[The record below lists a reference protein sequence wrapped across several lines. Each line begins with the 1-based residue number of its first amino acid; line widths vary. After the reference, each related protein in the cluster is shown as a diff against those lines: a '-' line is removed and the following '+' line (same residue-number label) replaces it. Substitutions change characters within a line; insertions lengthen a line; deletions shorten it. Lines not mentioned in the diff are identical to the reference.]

1 MMCLIEG
8 LKKIIVYVIGILDFK
23 FKFFDIYELDI
34 LCLKI

>member
-23 FKFFDIYELDI
+23 FFDIYELDI